1 MAEEATEEEEQKE
14 KSLLPKIILIVV
26 GVLLLIAIT
35 VAVTLFASG
44 AFNVEEKEAE
54 EEIAEMEAAE
64 KAAAEEEAAQGP
76 QLLETPVETKLD
88 ANYFQMQQAL
98 VANVL
103 NSRKVM
109 QVSIAIV
116 THYDQQVIDNIQK
129 HEIALRSEILQVLS
143 RQDESSIIEKT
154 FRSDLAESIR
164 LAINETLEGYEDFG
178 GVEKVFFTEFII
190 Q

>member
-1 MAEEATEEEEQKE
+1 
-14 KSLLPKIILIVV
+14 
-26 GVLLLIAIT
+26 
-35 VAVTLFASG
+35 
-44 AFNVEEKEAE
+44 
-54 EEIAEMEAAE
+54 
-64 KAAAEEEAAQGP
+64 
-76 QLLETPVETKLD
+76 
-88 ANYFQMQQAL
+88 MQQAL

-143 RQDESSIIEKT
+143 RQDESAISEKT

-164 LAINETLEGYEDFG
+164 LAINETLESYEDFG